1 MEFTFHGQKEPYS
14 IVRHMRSTLGSNPA
28 CDEMTSA
35 AEVSQK
41 KPVKVASNGNNS
53 WNMFLVS
60 LRMHIFR
67 VSQQDEIA
75 GLDEVKHKEKAYEF
89 GE

>member
-1 MEFTFHGQKEPYS
+1 MANGIHSLVEP
-14 IVRHMRSTLGSNPA
+14 
-28 CDEMTSA
+28 CDETTSA
-35 AEVSQK
+35 AKVSLNK
-41 KPVKVASNGNNS
+41 KKTVQVPSNGNIS